1 MIKSKKLLAAL
12 MAATMCTGLLAGCG
26 GSSSSSSA
34 PAADAGAAT
43 EEAAAPEETA
53 EAAEGAEEA
62 EATEGAAEEVETVEY
77 TGPDTYSMIDNF
89 DITTLDYVYNN
100 KSSNGDYTC
109 NFIEGLLTQDN
120 HGTLIPGMASEWSH
134 NDDASEWTFTIRDDA
149 VWSTSEGEEY
159 DYVVADDFVTG
170 LKHAADSK
178 SETLG
183 LVADLIVGLRDYVNG
198 TGAWDD
204 VGIKADGNTLTYTLT
219 GPCAY
224 FDGMTTYSILYPIN
238 AEFLESKGG
247 DFGAVTP
254 DSILYNGCYILS
266 SLVPSQEVRFDANPN
281 YYDSANVHVQ
291 HVVVT
296 YTNGEDPAQNFNMF
310 VNGEV
315 TATGINSSLPD
326 VVAKANEL
334 YPDNQYISMT
344 TATSFWG
351 AFNWDRRAYSLY
363 NDSSV
368 STTSKTTDEQKAD
381 TKAAILNANFRRAV
395 YAAYSAHAVE
405 AITQGEERADDAIRN
420 TLVPYTFATTSD
432 GRTYGS
438 ILTGYVEEL
447 VPDYAGIDLN
457 DGQDAWYNPE
467 LAKTFAERAKE
478 ELGDTISAWP
488 IHLDVP
494 VYAASENQKNMQ
506 LAMQKSIEDAI
517 GDYVKIDLQFLEGD
531 SSVYYSAFYN
541 QPDGVSNSI
550 DLVFGAGWGP
560 DYGDPLTY
568 IHCFDIHDG
577 DMLNYSGINYES
589 QGQDEEQVAAL
600 QAIGLED
607 IQAVV
612 DQAVAAV
619 GDERIELFAKA
630 EAMLLTGGILR
641 PYATSGATLQ
651 VSKVVPFTAAYGLYG
666 QASYN
671 RVPYFKYMQLQ
682 DEPVLAADYAA
693 AKEAWLAGE

>member
-1 MIKSKKLLAAL
+1 MIKSRKLLAAL
-12 MAATMCTGLLAGCG
+12 MAAAMGASLLAGCG
-26 GSSSSSSA
+26 GSSSGGSSA
-34 PAADAGAAT
+34 GSTAPAEPAAEETT
-43 EEAAAPEETA
+43 EEAAEGT
-53 EAAEGAEEA
+53 EAAAET
-62 EATEGAAEEVETVEY
+62 TEAAEEVVDY
-77 TGPDTYSMIDNF
+77 NGPDTYSMIDNF

-109 NFIEGLLTQDN
+109 NFIEGLLTQDS
-120 HGTLIPGMASEWSH
+120 HGNLIAGMAKEWAP
-134 NDDASEWTFTIRDDA
+134 NEDASVWTFTLRDDA

-159 DYVVADDFVTG
+159 DYVTAEDFVTG

-183 LVADLIVGLRDYVNG
+183 LVADLIAGLRAYSEG
-198 TGAWDD
+198 TGSWED

-224 FDGMTTYSILYPIN
+224 FDGLTTYSILYPIN
-238 AEFLESKGG
+238 AEFLESKGS

-281 YYDSANVHVQ
+281 YYDAAHVYVQ

-315 TATGINSSLPD
+315 TATAINSSLPD

-334 YPDNQYISMT
+334 YADNQYISMT
-344 TATSFWG
+344 TSTSFWG
-351 AFNWDRRAYSLY
+351 AFNWDRRAYALF
-363 NDSSV
+363 NDPSV
-368 STTSKTTDEQKAD
+368 STTSKTTDAQKAD
-381 TKAAILNANFRRAV
+381 TKAAILNTNFRRAV
-395 YAAYSAHAVE
+395 YAAYSAHAVS
-405 AITQGEERADDAIRN
+405 AITEGEERADNVLRN
-420 TLVPYTFATTSD
+420 TLVPYTFMSTSD

-438 ILTGYVEEL
+438 IVNAEVEAL
-447 VPDYAGIDLN
+447 VPEYAGIDLT
-457 DGQDAWYNPE
+457 DGHDAWYNPE
-467 LAKTFAERAKE
+467 LAKTFAEKAKE
-478 ELGDTISAWP
+478 ELGDSVSEWP
-488 IHLDVP
+488 VHLDVP
-494 VYAASENQKNMQ
+494 VYASSENQKNMQ

-577 DMLNYSGINYES
+577 DMLNYSGINYEA
-589 QGQDEEQVAAL
+589 QGQDDEQKAVL
-600 QAIGLED
+600 KTLGLED

-612 DQAVAAV
+612 DQASAAV

-630 EAMLLTGGILR
+630 EAMLLTQGILR
-641 PYATSGATLQ
+641 PYETSGAALS

-682 DEPVLAADYAA
+682 DEPVLAADYDA
-693 AKEAWLAGE
+693 AKEAWLAGN

>member
-1 MIKSKKLLAAL
+1 MKRILAMLLAVVMTLAL
-12 MAATMCTGLLAGCG
+12 AACG
-26 GSSSSSSA
+26 QSA
-34 PAADAGAAT
+34 TTESKPASEPAAS
-43 EEAAAPEETA
+43 AAPEAAEPA
-53 EAAEGAEEA
+53 SEAAEPAA
-62 EATEGAAEEVETVEY
+62 EATEEVAVAYE
-77 TGPDTYSMIDNF
+77 GPDSYSMIDNF
-89 DITTLDYVYNN
+89 DVTTLDYVYNN
-100 KSSNGDYTC
+100 KSSNGDYTS
-109 NFIEGLLTQDN
+109 NFIEGLLTQDS
-120 HGTLIPGMASEWSH
+120 HGALIAGMATEWSA
-134 NDDASEWTFTIRDDA
+134 NEDASEWTFVIRDDA
-149 VWSTSEGEEY
+149 VWSTSGGEEY
-159 DYVVADDFVTG
+159 DAVTAEDFVTG

-183 LVADLIVGLRDYVNG
+183 LVADLIVGLRDYSEG
-198 TGAWDD
+198 TGSWED
-204 VGIKADGNTLTYTLT
+204 VGIKADGNVLTYTLT
-219 GPCAY
+219 GPCGY
-224 FDGMTTYSILYPIN
+224 FDGMTTYSILWPIN
-238 AEFLESKGG
+238 AEFLESKGE

-281 YYDSANVHVQ
+281 YYDKDKVYVQ

-326 VVAKANEL
+326 VVAKADEL
-334 YPDNQYISMT
+334 YADNQYKSMT
-344 TATSFWG
+344 TSTSFWG
-351 AFNWDRRAYSLY
+351 AFNWDRRMYALY
-363 NDSSV
+363 NDPSV

-381 TKAAILNANFRRAV
+381 TRAAILNANFRRAV

-405 AITQGEERADDAIRN
+405 AITMGEERADDVLRN
-420 TLVPYTFATTSD
+420 TLVPYTFATTTD
-432 GRTYGS
+432 GRSYGS
-438 ILTGYVEEL
+438 IVTQYVEEL
-447 VPDYAGIDLN
+447 VPEYAGINLN

-467 LAKTFAERAKE
+467 LAVAFAEKAKE
-478 ELGDTISAWP
+478 ELGDSVSEWP
-488 IHLDVP
+488 VHLDVP
-494 VYAASENQKNMQ
+494 VYASSENQKNMQ
-506 LAMQKSIEDAI
+506 LAMQKAIEDAL

-589 QGQDEEQVAAL
+589 QGQDDDQKAVLEEL
-600 QAIGLED
+600 GLVE
-607 IQAVV
+607 IQEVV
-612 DQAVAAV
+612 DQATVAT

-630 EAMLLTGGILR
+630 EAMLLTQGILR
-641 PYATSGATLQ
+641 PFSTSGATLT
-651 VSKVVPFTAAYGLYG
+651 VSKVVPFTSAYGLYG

-682 DEPVLAADYAA
+682 DEPVLAEDYYA

>member
-1 MIKSKKLLAAL
+1 MIKSRKLLAAL
-12 MAATMCTGLLAGCG
+12 MAATMCAGLLAGCG
-26 GSSSSSSA
+26 GGGSTT
-34 PAADAGAAT
+34 PA
-43 EEAAAPEETA
+43 EKP
-53 EAAEGAEEA
+53 AAEGEQAPAE
-62 EATEGAAEEVETVEY
+62 EGAAEAEVVDY
-77 TGPDTYSMIDNF
+77 NGPDTYSMIDNF
-89 DITTLDYVYNN
+89 DVTTLDYVYNN
-100 KSSNGDYTC
+100 KSSNGDYTS
-109 NFIEGLLTQDN
+109 NFIEGLLTQDS
-120 HGTLIPGMASEWSH
+120 HGNLMAGMATEWAP
-134 NDDASEWTFTIRDDA
+134 NEDASEWTFTIRDDA
-149 VWSTSEGEEY
+149 VWSTSQGEEY
-159 DYVVADDFVTG
+159 DYVTAEDFVTG

-183 LVADLIVGLRDYVNG
+183 LVADLIVGLREYSEG
-198 TGAWDD
+198 TGTWED

-219 GPCAY
+219 GPCGY

-238 AEFLESKGG
+238 AEFLESKGS

-281 YYDSANVHVQ
+281 YYDADHVYVK

-315 TATGINSSLPD
+315 TSTAINSSLPD

-334 YPDNQYISMT
+334 YPDNQYKSLT
-344 TATSFWG
+344 TSTSFWG
-351 AFNWDRRAYSLY
+351 AFNWDRRAYALY
-363 NDSSV
+363 NDPSV
-368 STTSKTTDEQKAD
+368 STTSKTTDAQKAD

-395 YAAYSAHAVE
+395 YAAYSGHAVE
-405 AITQGEERADDAIRN
+405 AISMGEERADDVLRN
-420 TLVPYTFATTSD
+420 TLVPYTFTSTSD

-438 ILTGYVEEL
+438 IVEKKVAEL
-447 VPDYAGIDLN
+447 VPEYAGIDLN

-467 LAKTFAERAKE
+467 LAKTFAEKAKE
-478 ELGDTISAWP
+478 ELGDSVSEWP
-488 IHLDVP
+488 VHLDVP
-494 VYAASENQKNMQ
+494 VYASSENQKNMQ

-517 GDYVKIDLQFLEGD
+517 GDYVKVDLQFLEGD

-589 QGQDEEQVAAL
+589 QGQDDEQKEVL
-600 QAIGLED
+600 KTLGLED

-612 DQAVAAV
+612 DKAVLAV
-619 GDERIELFAKA
+619 GDERIELFAEA
-630 EAMLLTGGILR
+630 EAMLLTQGILR
-641 PYATSGATLQ
+641 PYSTSGATLG
-651 VSKVVPFTAAYGLYG
+651 VSKVVPFTAAYGMYG

-682 DEPVLAADYAA
+682 DEPVLAADYEA
-693 AKEAWLAGE
+693 AKEAWLAGN